1 LLAFVVIS
9 PVWRGLY
16 EKASSIDRFVQP
28 GRRRGLEDPRLM
40 FCAVD
45 LESLYPDGSPRHE
58 RNVKNGSPQKSREEK
73 EQKTSPREG
82 TKDCGRLSGPRTASP
97 QFDERVAQAFE

>member
-1 LLAFVVIS
+1 
-9 PVWRGLY
+9 
-16 EKASSIDRFVQP
+16 
-28 GRRRGLEDPRLM
+28 M
-40 FCAVD
+40 
-45 LESLYPDGSPRHE
+45 